1 MKNVILRSIVVPL
14 ASRMGTALATLLVAK
29 MGLDG
34 TLADQFANGV
44 LACVLVGCDLII
56 SKALSLVGIDKQ
68 EAA

>member
-14 ASRMGTALATLLVAK
+14 ASRAGTALATYVVAK
-29 MGLDG
+29 WGLDG

-44 LACVLVGCDLII
+44 LAVVLVGCDII
-56 SKALSLVGIDKQ
+56 TSKALSLVGIDKQ